1 MPEHQ
6 RRNSIV
12 KLCVLASV
20 CVNECS
26 SLTIH
31 RKTTRSRR
39 LGSNGRNIN
48 SLRNGRN
55 LQLPGQRTSSGTRT
69 EENISE
75 HNIVIPQ
82 MMYDNERDLEAIL
95 ENFLRQP

>member
-6 RRNSIV
+6 RRSSIV
-12 KLCVLASV
+12 KLCVLATV

-55 LQLPGQRTSSGTRT
+55 VQLPGRRTSSGRT
-69 EENISE
+69 EENTSE